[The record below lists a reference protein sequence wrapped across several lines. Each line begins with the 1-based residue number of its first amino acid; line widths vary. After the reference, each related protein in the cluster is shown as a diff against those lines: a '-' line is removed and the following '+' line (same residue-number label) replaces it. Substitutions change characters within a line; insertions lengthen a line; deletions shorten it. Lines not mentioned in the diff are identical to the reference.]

1 MIYRLLN
8 VKIQN
13 ITLTHFNVF
22 EHLKIFPTFGNGFLL
37 SKNCQFQ
44 GMIYADIILEYSF
57 AGHIVSLHVEHHM

>member
-13 ITLTHFNVF
+13 ITLTHFNIF

-57 AGHIVSLHVEHHM
+57 AGHIVSLQKS